1 MTTDG
6 QYLATRQAVPDKG
19 TSTPQVDSVG
29 NSRATLETL
38 QAGERLGGS
47 STGNDYTAVK
57 IENSYTNIT
66 TATTTVI
73 KTGAGWLH
81 TLTINTT
88 SAGAITIYDNTAA
101 SGTKI
106 GTLVLSA
113 GVATYTF
120 DVAFATGLTVVTAG
134 ASDLTVAW
142 Q

>member
-1 MTTDG
+1 MPPL
-6 QYLATRQAVPDKG
+6 QYLSTPESIPDKG
-19 TSTPQVDSVG
+19 VSGLKGDAIG
-29 NSRATLETL
+29 NLNTNQQTLL
-38 QAGERLGGS
+38 AGERLGGS
-47 STGNDYTAVK
+47 STGSDYLAVK

-101 SGTKI
+101 SGAKI

-120 DVAFATGLTVVTAG
+120 DVAFATGLTIVTAG
-134 ASDLTVAW
+134 ASDLTIAW

>member
-1 MTTDG
+1 MPPL
-6 QYLATRQAVPDKG
+6 QYLSTPESIPDKG
-19 TSTPQVDSVG
+19 VSGLKGDAIG
-29 NSRATLETL
+29 NLNTNQQTL

-47 STGNDYTAVK
+47 STGVDYTAVK

-101 SGTKI
+101 SGAKI

-120 DVAFATGLTVVTAG
+120 DVAFATGLTIVTAG
-134 ASDLTVAW
+134 ASDLTIAW

>member
-1 MTTDG
+1 MPPL
-6 QYLATRQAVPDKG
+6 QYLSTPESIPDKG
-19 TSTPQVDSVG
+19 VSGLKGDAIG
-29 NSRATLETL
+29 NLNTNQQTLL
-38 QAGERLGGS
+38 AGERLGGS
-47 STGNDYTAVK
+47 STGVDYTAVK

-101 SGTKI
+101 SGAKI

-120 DVAFATGLTVVTAG
+120 DVAFATGLTIVTAG
-134 ASDLTVAW
+134 ASDLTIAW